1 MNRQVKVKV
10 TTFLTLTLVIVVPAF
25 PQIPDGVSPGAA
37 DRTAEIEG
45 RCPTFTWS
53 PVPGAAFHEL
63 VGYRLSENSDLA
75 NPSEIDL
82 ANADQILY
90 AEVPGTASAWAP
102 ELAECLTPGGN
113 YVWFVRAVYREEEGE
128 VVEAS
133 EWSYGRYFSIS
144 SMPSAGEVEEA
155 LRVLRRYAEHTV
167 DPEGLETERADT
179 KRPAPSRRVAVP
191 QQVPKSVTTAKT
203 AIKGSVSDVI
213 GETYGVVGISNSPDG
228 AGVAAANT
236 NGGADLVIDGSEDGQ
251 PDAVFTQAGIDRAS
265 PSEQWFSLINSDAG
279 VLSLNVEGTIV
290 GDGSGLTA
298 VDADT
303 LDGTESSDFATDVEA
318 AGLVAVH
325 GVSAD
330 HDGRYYTETEL
341 STSSA
346 GGTVHW
352 DNLSAVP
359 AGFADGVDDV
369 AAYTVGDG
377 IILNGGQI
385 RLDPAAF
392 VPRVAIVDST
402 GDVGRYS
409 SIAVGVDGFPLISY
423 YDATNENLKVAH
435 CEDDGCTSAT
445 ITVLDS
451 VGTNSTSSVAIG
463 SDGLGLIG
471 YIDQISYELK
481 VAHCSDVACTGATI
495 TTLDASGNGMGSP
508 SVAIGVDGLGLI
520 SYNRGSGSR
529 DLMVAHCANTDC
541 TSSNL
546 SVLDSSMM
554 AFYSSLTIG
563 GDGLGLISY
572 YDATNDNVKI
582 AHCTDPICTNAS
594 TITLA
599 PASIFTCTTSIATGA
614 DGFGLISY
622 PFDELGE
629 LRVAHCVDA
638 ACSSA
643 VISIIRGSGST
654 GSDST
659 SIAVDL
665 SGFGLIAY
673 SDFAGSGIG
682 VARCTN
688 ADCTPAASTNID
700 TVGSLGSQRSIAVG
714 LDGRAWIS
722 YQDWSNKALRVIHL
736 PYGF

>member
-1 MNRQVKVKV
+1 MNRQIKFRV
-10 TTFLTLTLVIVVPAF
+10 TIFLTMTLVIVVPAIA
-25 PQIPDGVSPGAA
+25 QIPDGVSPGTV
-37 DRTAEIEG
+37 DRIAEIEG
-45 RCPTFTWS
+45 RCPTFIWGMS
-53 PVPGAAFHEL
+53 ANAVDYEL
-63 VGYRLSENSDLA
+63 VGYRLPEGLDRSDLSA
-75 NPSEIDL
+75 VDL
-82 ANADQILY
+82 SDADQVLY
-90 AEVPGTASAWAP
+90 AMVPGTASAWAP

-113 YVWFVRAVYREEEGE
+113 YVWFVRAVYLEEEGE

-155 LRVLRRYAEHTV
+155 LRVLRRYAEQTA
-167 DPEGLETERADT
+167 DSEKIEPAPADT

-191 QQVPKSVTTAKT
+191 QQVPKSVTSAKT
-203 AIKGSVSDVI
+203 AIKGTVSDTT
-213 GETYGVVGISNSPDG
+213 GETYGVVGISNSPNG

-341 STSSA
+341 STSGA

-369 AAYTVGDG
+369 VAYTVGDG
-377 IILNGGQI
+377 IILNEGQI

-435 CEDDGCTSAT
+435 CEDDRCTSAT

-451 VGTNSTSSVAIG
+451 IGTNSTNSVAIG

-481 VAHCSDVACTGATI
+481 VAHCSNVACTGATI
-495 TTLDASGNGMGSP
+495 TTLDASGNGIGSP

-520 SYNRGSGSR
+520 SYNSGSL

-541 TSSNL
+541 TSSTL
-546 SVLDSSMM
+546 SVLDSSMS

-599 PASIFTCTTSIATGA
+599 PASIFTCPTSIATGA

-643 VISIIRGSGST
+643 AISIIRGSGST

-688 ADCTPAASTNID
+688 ADCSPAASTNID